1 MFDWL
6 FEGRLTV
13 YILLLLAG
21 AVLLGL
27 WWQQRSRRLLKFL
40 GAVAA
45 LALLYFL
52 LDRLVTTDREH
63 ITARV
68 HDMAEAFNNREL
80 DRLFASV
87 SDKFQSKTYGF
98 DKKRLRAETVA
109 ALDRYNVHAS
119 VKNVQV
125 ADIDRPQRTAK
136 VSFTALVD
144 YGAGYRPPVTCEA
157 DFVLEGEDQWRM
169 KDIRFYKLYVDNQT
183 PWNPFRE

>member
-13 YILLLLAG
+13 FILLLLAG
-21 AVLLGL
+21 AVLLLL
-27 WWQQRSRRLLKFL
+27 WWQQRSRRLLKIL
-40 GAVAA
+40 GVVAG

-52 LDRLVTTDREH
+52 LDVLVTTDREH

-68 HDMAEAFNNREL
+68 RDMAEAFNKREL
-80 DRLFASV
+80 DHLFANI
-87 SDKFQSKTYGF
+87 SDNFRSRTYGM
-98 DKKRLRAETVA
+98 DKKGLRAATA
-109 ALDRYNVHAS
+109 GALERYNVHAN
-119 VKNVQV
+119 VKNIQV
-125 ADIDRPQRTAK
+125 SDIDREQRTAK

-144 YGAGYRPPVTCEA
+144 YGASYRPPVTCEA

-169 KDIRFYKLYVDNQT
+169 KDIRFYKLLVDNLT